1 LEHSDSGLNDSQ
13 ASFPSRLIV
22 NMPLEQLRRIMRDSH
37 SPNRHVL
44 VFVRWLPCDWRT
56 APRVMS
62 SCFGSRIMHPL

>member
-13 ASFPSRLIV
+13 PSFPSRLIV

-44 VFVRWLPCDWRT
+44 VLARWLP
-56 APRVMS
+56 
-62 SCFGSRIMHPL
+62 